1 MFLEAIYH
9 QPKRNW
15 AYAYDQDTIHLRL
28 RAKKNDLT
36 EVHAPTG
43 DKYAWDATKA
53 LVPLTK
59 FTSDSMFDYFEGEV
73 KPPTT
78 D

>member
-1 MFLEAIYH
+1 MLLEAIYH

-36 EVHAPTG
+36 EVHALTG
-43 DKYAWDATKA
+43 TN
-53 LVPLTK
+53 
-59 FTSDSMFDYFEGEV
+59 MRGM
-73 KPPTT
+73 PPKRWFP
-78 D
+78 